1 MSWHGLGRDV
11 PSYRVERFFINSPTT
26 PRPSMIRIFF
36 DKKLLILA
44 KPIMVTFHLAIAA
57 AHLVSALFSLV
68 QKPTPDRV
76 TIFS

>member
-1 MSWHGLGRDV
+1 
-11 PSYRVERFFINSPTT
+11 
-26 PRPSMIRIFF
+26 MIRIFF